1 MSERESR
8 DRPGSA
14 GDVLQLIR
22 DGRARTR
29 AELVQLTGLARSTVT
44 QRVDALL
51 ALLLVTEEQ
60 GDTST
65 GGRPPGTLSLNNER
79 GVVLAADAGATHTR
93 VAVADLSGAIL
104 AATAADIDIVE
115 GPAAVLDMIADRFDE
130 LLAKAGRNADEVR
143 AIGVGLPGPVEFL
156 TGRAQNPPIMPG
168 WHDYSVPDHLA
179 ARYHAP
185 VLVDNDVNIMALGE
199 YYREW
204 RDRANHTLFVKVGTG
219 IGCGIV
225 AGGRIHRGA
234 DGAAGDIGHI
244 QIPGH
249 DHDICRCGNPG
260 CLESVAS
267 GGAMARQLRELGFD
281 TRDAR
286 DVVRLARSGEVQAV
300 QLIRQAGRLL
310 GEVLAG
316 IVNFFNPDAIV
327 FGGDIATA
335 EDYLFAG
342 VREVV
347 YQRSLPLATRR
358 LRIARSVLGDD
369 AGIHG
374 AAVMAIEHILA
385 PDAVNAALASTR
397 PANGSK
403 RRAA

>member
-1 MSERESR
+1 MSERDSR
-8 DRPGSA
+8 DGSGSA

-22 DGRARTR
+22 DGRAHTR

-44 QRVDALL
+44 QRVDALV
-51 ALLLVTEEQ
+51 ALQLVTEVQ

-79 GVVLAADAGATHTR
+79 GVVLTADAGATHTR
-93 VAVADLSGAIL
+93 VAVANLSGAIL
-104 AATAADIDIVE
+104 AATSADIDIVE
-115 GPAAVLDMIADRFDE
+115 GPAAVLDVIADRFDE
-130 LLAKAGRNADEVR
+130 ILAKAGRDADEVR
-143 AIGVGLPGPVEFL
+143 AVGVGLPGPVEFS
-156 TGRAQNPPIMPG
+156 TGRVQNPPIMPG
-168 WHDYSVPDHLA
+168 WHDFSVPDHFA
-179 ARYHAP
+179 TRYAAP

-204 RDRANHTLFVKVGTG
+204 RDRANHILFVKVGTG

-225 AGGRIHRGA
+225 ADGRIHRGA

-244 QIPGH
+244 QVPGH

-260 CLESVAS
+260 CLESVAG
-267 GGAMARQLRELGFD
+267 GGAMARQLQELGFD

-286 DVVRLARSGEVQAV
+286 DVIRLARSGELQAI
-300 QLIRQAGRLL
+300 QLIRRAGRLL
-310 GEVLAG
+310 GEVLAAV
-316 IVNFFNPDAIV
+316 VNFFNPDAIV

-335 EDYLFAG
+335 EGYLFAG
-342 VREVV
+342 VREIV
-347 YQRSLPLATRR
+347 YQRSLPLATRK

-385 PDAVNAALASTR
+385 PDAVNAALASVG
-397 PANGSK
+397 PGKASK
-403 RRAA
+403 GRAG